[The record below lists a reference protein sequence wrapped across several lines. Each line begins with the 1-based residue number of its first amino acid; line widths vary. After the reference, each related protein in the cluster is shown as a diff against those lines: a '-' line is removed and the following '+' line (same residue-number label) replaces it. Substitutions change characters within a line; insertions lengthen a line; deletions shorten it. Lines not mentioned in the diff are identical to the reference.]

1 MRAFSIVF
9 LFFVGIFLTG
19 CGGGGRTADV
29 PALATLQAEGGA
41 VTTATA
47 PEVFALM
54 DPGDDGIVFDSFAA
68 LDTVDGLALRLL
80 WRQVEPENGSYDW
93 TPLDAA
99 LDIVRAR
106 GKKLTVHIGV
116 FAGAWPQWL
125 QAAGMS
131 TYRHATFSGFVTDS
145 VPWDAV
151 LLEQHGLLVSALAA
165 HLRDRGD
172 LSLVRAVSDGAPV
185 AEMSLVAC
193 QNGKLGDIAYQRA
206 DYLQAWKT
214 SIAAYAGAFPD
225 TRIFVSAPIS
235 VICYPDNDGSAFY
248 SDLME
253 PILALKGQF
262 GIFAADLNAEGSVR
276 INQVSSDL
284 RQQIALGFQTIW
296 SATDDPTNR
305 MNGTLEDAIC
315 AGRLA
320 GAVYFEL
327 YKADLSSTDADTRS
341 AVQLARSATGCAD
354 TQ

>member
-47 PEVFALM
+47 PEVFARM

-125 QAAGMS
+125 QAAGGLPRS
-131 TYRHATFSGFVTDS
+131 LGF
-145 VPWDAV
+145 
-151 LLEQHGLLVSALAA
+151 AA
-165 HLRDRGD
+165 Q
-172 LSLVRAVSDGAPV
+172 
-185 AEMSLVAC
+185 C
-193 QNGKLGDIAYQRA
+193 
-206 DYLQAWKT
+206 
-214 SIAAYAGAFPD
+214 
-225 TRIFVSAPIS
+225 
-235 VICYPDNDGSAFY
+235 GSA
-248 SDLME
+248 
-253 PILALKGQF
+253 G
-262 GIFAADLNAEGSVR
+262 
-276 INQVSSDL
+276 
-284 RQQIALGFQTIW
+284 
-296 SATDDPTNR
+296 
-305 MNGTLEDAIC
+305 
-315 AGRLA
+315 
-320 GAVYFEL
+320 
-327 YKADLSSTDADTRS
+327 
-341 AVQLARSATGCAD
+341 
-354 TQ
+354 